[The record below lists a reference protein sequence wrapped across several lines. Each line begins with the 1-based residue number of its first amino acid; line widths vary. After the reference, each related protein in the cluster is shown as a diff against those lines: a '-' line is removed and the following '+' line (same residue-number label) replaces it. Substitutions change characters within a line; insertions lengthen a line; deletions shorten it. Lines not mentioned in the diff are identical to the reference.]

1 MRSELRRL
9 ARVQAREQGSHPLHG
24 GFGAEQGQQ
33 ASRGLRRQAGYR
45 SGGGAR
51 PQLVVAVGPRSRA
64 VAIWR
69 GGEQGMAERLALD
82 LDEIW
87 AM

>member
-1 MRSELRRL
+1 
-9 ARVQAREQGSHPLHG
+9 
-24 GFGAEQGQQ
+24 
-33 ASRGLRRQAGYR
+33 
-45 SGGGAR
+45 
-51 PQLVVAVGPRSRA
+51 

>member
-45 SGGGAR
+45 SGGG
-51 PQLVVAVGPRSRA
+51 PGRSWWLLLA
-64 VAIWR
+64 QEPGVAIWR

>member
-9 ARVQAREQGSHPLHG
+9 ARVQAREQVSHPLHG

-33 ASRGLRRQAGYR
+33 ASRG
-45 SGGGAR
+45 SGGR
-51 PQLVVAVGPRSRA
+51 PVIAAGVGPAAAGGCCWPRSRA